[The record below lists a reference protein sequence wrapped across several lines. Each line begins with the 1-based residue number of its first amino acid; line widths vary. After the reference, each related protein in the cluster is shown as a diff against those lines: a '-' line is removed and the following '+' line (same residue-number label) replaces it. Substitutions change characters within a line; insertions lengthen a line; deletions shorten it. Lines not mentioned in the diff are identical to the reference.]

1 MTAAL
6 LDRPGFSSSD
16 CPAMGDGPTLE
27 DVLNAV
33 LDDALDNGSAE
44 CPVCR
49 ARMTSTR
56 VPAGASAGAG
66 TGAGAPTA
74 ECGGCGSRL
83 S

>member
-6 LDRPGFSSSD
+6 LDRPSVESID
-16 CPAMGDGPTLE
+16 QGPHTLQ
-27 DVLNAV
+27 DL
-33 LDDALDNGSAE
+33 LDSTLQAARANGSAE
-44 CPVCR
+44 CPVCH

-56 VPAGASAGAG
+56 AGASAGAG
-66 TGAGAPTA
+66 PGGA